1 MKKIIL
7 LSMMVSYQMASAQ
20 FTLVVKGNGT
30 SNNAGTYRCLIFKG
44 AKGFPKDPSQA
55 VQFDN
60 GTIAAKTGTCVFE
73 NLAAGTYA
81 VSTFHD
87 KNNNSELDTG
97 LFGAPK
103 EKYGFSNDASKP
115 FAPPDFAEAAFTLKA
130 NSQINIKLK

>member
-1 MKKIIL
+1 MKKLIIL
-7 LSMMVSYQMASAQ
+7 SVFVSYQMASAQ
-20 FTLVVKGNGT
+20 FNLVVKGNGT

-73 NLAAGTYA
+73 NLATGTYA

-115 FAPPDFAEAAFTLKA
+115 FAPPDFEEAAFTLKA

>member
-30 SNNAGTYRCLIFKG
+30 SNNAGTYRCLIFNG
-44 AKGFPKDPSQA
+44 AKGFPQDPSQA
-55 VQFDN
+55 KQFDN
-60 GTIAAKTGTCVFE
+60 GTIASKTGTCVFE
-73 NLAAGTYA
+73 NLPAGTYA

-87 KNNNSELDTG
+87 KNNDRELNTG
-97 LFGAPK
+97 LFGIPK

-115 FAPPDFAEAAFTLKA
+115 FAPPDFAEAAFQLKA
-130 NSQINIKLK
+130 NSQININLK